1 MNIAAVANA
10 NEPVSPQTTN
20 PVPSIGGPG
29 ISLSTQS
36 ISIRFTAMPPR
47 QLQIKNIMKTLTTI
61 QDKKNVPSLF
71 QVAAQIE
78 NESPVPAAM
87 KPVSSLN
94 KTPLADLMLNPS
106 KAGTML
112 ATAKTGDR
120 GTSQGSTKRAPQT
133 EALKKRGGGTGKP
146 SLHSGVETEFKFEAP
161 LAGSVKLA
169 ADFTDWEKFPVHM
182 TKSEEGIWHAI
193 IPLPPGDHSY
203 RFIVDGQWCDD
214 PHPAFCVANPFG
226 TTNAVV
232 KVI

>member
-1 MNIAAVANA
+1 MGV
-10 NEPVSPQTTN
+10 
-20 PVPSIGGPG
+20 PG
-29 ISLSTQS
+29 IFFSMQS
-36 ISIRFTAMPPR
+36 INIRFTDMPPR

-71 QVAAQIE
+71 QAAAQIE
-78 NESPVPAAM
+78 NESPVPAAT
-87 KPVSSLN
+87 KPVTSLN

-106 KAGTML
+106 KVETVLSA
-112 ATAKTGDR
+112 AKTGDR
-120 GTSQGSTKRAPQT
+120 GTSQGSTKRTPQT

-146 SLHSGVETEFKFEAP
+146 LRPPLVDTEFKFEAP

-169 ADFTDWEKFPVHM
+169 ADFTDWEKFPVRM